1 MELFWTVGLKNIL
14 YNIHNIPNILYHL
27 KYIIDSHKAVVRKVS
42 QVDLK
47 AIFASRCELVDIFQA
62 YHSFTWR
69 SLVEGW
75 LGILGRDIFCAFSS
89 SFCTDK
95 NNSVWPRSRFARLKK
110 KWRKYIHRHCH
121 CHFNFFSFLSRDH
134 LLIESQLH
142 IQQMSCGNSRSS
154 QVVTECQKMIKVHC
168 TFKYKK
174 IAKGTNEPCNNFNGW
189 KKLWN
194 LHDLQKW
201 QHLACLLHLIWRTS
215 EYLSWSRLAQLAELS
230 RSDFDPKLFS
240 DST

>member
-47 AIFASRCELVDIFQA
+47 AIFASRGELVDIFQA

-89 SFCTDK
+89 FFCTDK

-110 KWRKYIHRHCH
+110 KWRKYVHRHCH
-121 CHFNFFSFLSRDH
+121 FIFFHFCQGITFWLKASFIFSKRLVEIVDRVKLSQSAKKWSRY
-134 LLIESQLH
+134 IV
-142 IQQMSCGNSRSS
+142 RSS
-154 QVVTECQKMIKVHC
+154 T
-168 TFKYKK
+168 KK

-201 QHLACLLHLIWRTS
+201 QHLACLLHLS
-215 EYLSWSRLAQLAELS
+215 
-230 RSDFDPKLFS
+230 
-240 DST
+240 

>member
-1 MELFWTVGLKNIL
+1 MVWNVL
-14 YNIHNIPNILYHL
+14 HHL
-27 KYIIDSHKAVVRKVS
+27 EIIIFSIIAWIIVF
-42 QVDLK
+42 QVHAKLV
-47 AIFASRCELVDIFQA
+47 FAGGGELVDIFQA

-89 SFCTDK
+89 FFCTDK

-110 KWRKYIHRHCH
+110 KWRKYVHRHCH
-121 CHFNFFSFLSRDH
+121 FIFFSFLSRDH

-142 IQQMSCGNSRSS
+142 IQQTSCGNSRSS

-201 QHLACLLHLIWRTS
+201 QHLACLLHLS
-215 EYLSWSRLAQLAELS
+215 
-230 RSDFDPKLFS
+230 
-240 DST
+240 